1 MSTNEK
7 RIAAIAATIA
17 DHVRDL
23 IMQHGAR
30 AEQSAAE
37 ADTGGDKP
45 VSVRIRFGCEWPA
58 GADAPRVRT
67 AITYGSPTRDEAETI
82 VDPQQAKLPGFDQE
96 TE

>member
-1 MSTNEK
+1 
-7 RIAAIAATIA
+7 
-17 DHVRDL
+17 
-23 IMQHGAR
+23 
-30 AEQSAAE
+30 
-37 ADTGGDKP
+37 

-58 GADAPRVRT
+58 GSDAPRVRT